1 MDTADLWTRILEA
14 SRNGDLRLVQDLLDS
29 GADPNWQD
37 IFDGYTSLHYAIGSG
52 NESLVRLLI
61 ERDAD
66 IEHSKN
72 VVYITPLGTAV
83 LTGRVAM
90 VRLLLDS
97 GADATALLYPGDR
110 SMIDVAEED
119 GSVEIASLLRR
130 YASET

>member
-1 MDTADLWTRILEA
+1 MDTAELWTNILDA
-14 SRNGDLRLVQDLLDS
+14 SRKGDLSRVDDLLAN

-61 ERDAD
+61 ERGAD

-83 LTGRVAM
+83 LSGRTSM
-90 VRLLLDS
+90 VQILLDS
-97 GADATALLYPGDR
+97 GADATVLLYPDDR
-110 SMIDVAEED
+110 SMIDVAENE
-119 GSVEIASLLRR
+119 GNTEIALLLRR
-130 YASET
+130 NTSDT